1 MQILD
6 SLEERKSS
14 EFAGGEQLREELR
27 SKELLA
33 MAPKSWTP
41 TGSSTTFVAIPT
53 RVRQSSSDNAESGD
67 QLATPRTAS
76 LRKFSADV

>member
-1 MQILD
+1 
-6 SLEERKSS
+6 
-14 EFAGGEQLREELR
+14 
-27 SKELLA
+27 

-53 RVRQSSSDNAESGD
+53 RVRQNSSDNTESGD